1 MLEKYSKDA
10 KLVIKH
16 YPLRMHKYAQPA
28 SIAALAA
35 DKQGKYSEL
44 TRIFYQKKNLNDETV
59 KQYAAEAGLDVA
71 QLEKDMKDPA
81 LQQIILQDI
90 NAARQVNVRGVPA
103 LYIDGKLVK
112 NRSPI
117 AMGQMIEAAAKK
129 E

>member
-1 MLEKYSKDA
+1 LLEKYSKDA

-16 YPLRMHKYAQPA
+16 YPLRTHKYARPA
-28 SIAALAA
+28 SIAVLAA

-71 QLEKDMKDPA
+71 QLEEDMKNPV

-90 NAARQVNVRGVPA
+90 NAARQVKVRGVPA

-117 AMGQMIEAAAKK
+117 AMGQMIETALKQD
-129 E
+129 